1 MLDAALEHLIRGIVD
16 NPEDVEV
23 NTRNN
28 RGRGNTLD
36 VIVNPDD
43 MGRVIGRQGRTANA
57 LRTVIK
63 AVSPNGSIG
72 VNVLDVDER

>member
-23 NTRNN
+23 TTRNG

-57 LRTVIK
+57 LRAVVK
-63 AVSPNGSIG
+63 AVSPNGSVG
-72 VNVLDVDER
+72 VNFLDVDER